1 MPSRKKKTKPN
12 KVSIIGI
19 KYWNLLGKNT
29 KNKYIITRENVKTQ
43 QTLIGD
49 FFKNCFA
56 NEVLNNVKFDYS
68 FLKLIT
74 LIFLERCLEIK
85 IFEAGFTISRP
96 LNICFQQLINA

>member
-43 QTLIGD
+43 QTMNRR
-49 FFKNCFA
+49 FVFKIA
-56 NEVLNNVKFDYS
+56 LPMKYQIMLN
-68 FLKLIT
+68 L
-74 LIFLERCLEIK
+74 
-85 IFEAGFTISRP
+85 TIV
-96 LNICFQQLINA
+96 F